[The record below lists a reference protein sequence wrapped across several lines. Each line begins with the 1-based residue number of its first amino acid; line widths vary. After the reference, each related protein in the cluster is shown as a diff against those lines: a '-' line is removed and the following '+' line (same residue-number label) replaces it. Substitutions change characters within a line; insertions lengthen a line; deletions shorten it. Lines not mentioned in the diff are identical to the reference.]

1 MVVTRKQQRLITGG
15 LIGGAALA
23 LLFGAAY
30 QGERLP
36 EEPRVVGAETSD
48 NGGGAAVTTPTAI
61 SPIEGFLPRSGEA
74 SACREPVGV
83 DLISGYAATLT
94 INGIAIAPEL
104 MNVVIGPDGEIT
116 NEITASRSLSQYT
129 FGPEPDCPNG
139 SVLRATDNVMRACVY
154 RLEEGPASCAITEFT
169 FDVL

>member
-1 MVVTRKQQRLITGG
+1 MIAVAL
-15 LIGGAALA
+15 LA
-23 LLFGAAY
+23 LGIGAVY

-36 EEPRVVGAETSD
+36 DDASLVVGEGSSNSD
-48 NGGGAAVTTPTAI
+48 NQNGGGSGETATPV

-83 DLISGYAATLT
+83 DLIPGYAATLT
-94 INGIAIAPEL
+94 INGVVIPPEQ
-104 MNVVIGPDGEIT
+104 MNVVTNEDGEIT
-116 NEITASRSLSQYT
+116 EELTASRTLFVYT

-139 SVLRATDNVMRACVY
+139 EILRATNNVMRACIY
-154 RLEEGPASCAITEFT
+154 RLEDGPANCRISEVT

>member
-1 MVVTRKQQRLITGG
+1 MIAV
-15 LIGGAALA
+15 AALA
-23 LLFGAAY
+23 LGIGAAY

-36 EEPRVVGAETSD
+36 DDGSLVIGEGSSNNNNQNDGA
-48 NGGGAAVTTPTAI
+48 GGASGEAPTPV

-83 DLISGYAATLT
+83 DLIPGYAATLT
-94 INGIAIAPEL
+94 INGVEIPPER
-104 MNVVIGPDGEIT
+104 MNVVVDEDGEIT
-116 NEITASRSLSQYT
+116 EELTASRTLFVYT

-139 SVLRATDNVMRACVY
+139 EILRATNNVMRACVY
-154 RLEEGPASCAITEFT
+154 RLEDGPANCRISEVT